1 MGGIDDE
8 SSGRTAHSQGL
19 VLKSTSR
26 DLKKKMFCMSRNSPW
41 TGREDLN
48 ASLLNVSIPCLDL
61 LITKKIPKSTTYN
74 IKFLYYLFK
83 WFL

>member
-1 MGGIDDE
+1 
-8 SSGRTAHSQGL
+8 
-19 VLKSTSR
+19 
-26 DLKKKMFCMSRNSPW
+26 MFCMSRNSPW

-48 ASLLNVSIPCLDL
+48 ASLLNMSIPCLDL

-74 IKFLYYLFK
+74 FKFLYYLFK